1 MTTNH
6 ADHANPAPPK
16 NLPLPLTP
24 ANTTNNNAK
33 NIHNTN
39 NIDLEYLINPSV
51 YEKYKEQNSHVIK
64 AQLNMDKSFYKK
76 RIIST
81 AKSILKDHDKNEY
94 PEEVTTSFNNF
105 IKNCIQ
111 YYKFI
116 DTSDIIQTDYIEYGT
131 QSNNQHDQHDEEA
144 VSEETI
150 NAITAQLMK
159 NKDLTKTMTMD
170 DFVEKKYVETKKI
183 ILPQERNINIKE
195 NLHKKKRKKKKK

>member
-1 MTTNH
+1 M
-6 ADHANPAPPK
+6 
-16 NLPLPLTP
+16 
-24 ANTTNNNAK
+24 
-33 NIHNTN
+33 
-39 NIDLEYLINPSV
+39 
-51 YEKYKEQNSHVIK
+51 EQNSHVIK
-64 AQLNMDKSFYKK
+64 AQLNTDKVFYKK

-81 AKSILKDHDKNEY
+81 AKSILKNPEKNEY

-131 QSNNQHDQHDEEA
+131 QSNNQHDHHEQEA
-144 VSEETI
+144 TSEETI

-170 DFVEKKYVETKKI
+170 DFVEKKEVETKKI

-195 NLHKKKRKKKKK
+195 KLHKKKRKKKTKK

>member
-1 MTTNH
+1 MTQSKTTNH
-6 ADHANPAPPK
+6 
-16 NLPLPLTP
+16 
-24 ANTTNNNAK
+24 NNNH
-33 NIHNTN
+33 NHNDNNNTN

-51 YEKYKEQNSHVIK
+51 YEKYMEQNSHVIK
-64 AQLNMDKSFYKK
+64 AKLNSDKAFYKK

-81 AKSILKDHDKNEY
+81 VKSILKNPEKNEY

-105 IKNCIQ
+105 IKQCIR

-131 QSNNQHDQHDEEA
+131 QSNNQYDEHNKEA

-150 NAITAQLMK
+150 NAITTQLMK
-159 NKDLTKTMTMD
+159 NKDLTKTTTMD
-170 DFVEKKYVETKKI
+170 DFVEKKEVETKKI

-195 NLHKKKRKKKKK
+195 KLHKKKRKKKTKK